1 MSRLIKATILGLLVG
16 IVGLVAS
23 FFHFTT
29 GLEEDIGLGFL
40 FKLRGV
46 RAAPSDAAII
56 SIDQE
61 SSEQL
66 NLPNNPDKWPRSL
79 HARLVEK
86 LAQEG
91 AKVVTFDLHFLE
103 PRVPKDD
110 NLFAEAIK
118 KAGNV
123 VLAEPL
129 TAKEVALSNDGASDA
144 GVHNIVKIV
153 PPLDLFAR
161 PAAATAPFVLPR
173 IPFKVNQYWTFQ
185 HDAVDSP
192 TFPIV
197 AFQLFTGQLF
207 EDFIHLLEQ
216 VSPDQ
221 AKKLPPNVDTAIKTS
236 DVKTVMRNI
245 RDIFENEP
253 MTAERMLEKLE
264 RSDRTSGDVH
274 KHRLLRSLI
283 KMYGGG
289 NSRYVNYYGPP
300 RTVTTLPYYQ
310 ALQLNDNRGG
320 GKPNDLKGKAVF
332 VGLSEKILAERKDSF
347 YTVFS
352 QANGVFISG
361 VEIAATAFLNLLEDK
376 PVRPIG
382 SRHYVLLILL
392 WGLVVGIICRMAGMV
407 AATLSVVVLA
417 AGYLAVAAYQFQAA
431 ATWYPIIIP
440 LFLQTPLGLLGGG
453 LWNYFETNK
462 ERQNVRK
469 ALAYYVPNEVVDELT
484 KNIIDMKRG
493 GQTVYG
499 ACLFTD
505 AAGYT
510 TLSETMEPQQL
521 SDFMH
526 KYFEALFEP
535 VKKHGGFVVDL
546 KGDSI
551 LAIWKGTQSDAA
563 LRHRACL
570 AALDISKG
578 VERFNRSYEN
588 LALPTRIGIHSGQIF
603 LGNIAAGD
611 LYKYG
616 PTGDVVNTASRMDG
630 LNKYLGT
637 ELLVSEEVIDGLNGF
652 LTREVGKFR
661 FKGKAQ
667 PVVVHELLCR
677 VEESDEE
684 QKRARL
690 LFAEALDAFRKQFW
704 SEATEKFHHAVE
716 NSAKDGPAH
725 FYMKLCEQYKRNPP
739 EEPWDGVIPLEEK

>member
-1 MSRLIKATILGLLVG
+1 MSRLIKAAILGLLVG
-16 IVGLVAS
+16 IVGLAAS
-23 FFHFTT
+23 FSHFSRDIEENS
-29 GLEEDIGLGFL
+29 GLDLL
-40 FKLRGV
+40 FKLRG
-46 RAAPSDAAII
+46 RSQAPPDVVVI

-61 SSEQL
+61 SSERL

-86 LAQEG
+86 LAKEG
-91 AKVVTFDLHFLE
+91 AKVITFDVHFIE
-103 PRVPKDD
+103 PRSPKDD
-110 NLFAEAIK
+110 NLFAAAIR

-129 TAKEVALSNDGASDA
+129 MAKEVTASNAGGSDA
-144 GVHNIVKIV
+144 GIHNIVKIV
-153 PPLDLFAR
+153 QPLELFAE
-161 PAAATAPFVLPR
+161 PAVATAPFVLPR
-173 IPFKVNQYWTFQ
+173 IPFKVNRYWTFQ

-197 AFQLFTGQLF
+197 AFQLFSGQVF

-221 AKKLPPNVDTAIKTS
+221 AKKLPPKVDSAVKTS
-236 DVKTVMRNI
+236 ALRSVMRDI
-245 RDIFENEP
+245 RDIFENDP
-253 MTAERMLEKLE
+253 TLAERMLEKLD
-264 RSDRTSGDVH
+264 SDRASGD
-274 KHRLLRSLI
+274 KQRLLRSLI

-310 ALQLNDNRGG
+310 ALQLNDNREGG
-320 GKPNDLKGKAVF
+320 QPNDLKGKAVF

-376 PVRPIG
+376 PIKPIG
-382 SRHYVLLILL
+382 TRRYVLLILL
-392 WGLVVGIICRMAGMV
+392 WGLIVGIICRMAGMV
-407 AATLSVVVLA
+407 AATLSVVILA

-431 ATWYPIIIP
+431 AAWYPVIIP
-440 LFLQTPLGLLGGG
+440 LFLQTPMGLLGGG

-462 ERQNVRK
+462 ERQNIRK
-469 ALAYYVPNEVVDELT
+469 ALAYYVPNEVVHELA
-484 KNIIDMKRG
+484 KNVIDMKRG

-510 TLSETMEPQQL
+510 TLSEKMEPQQL
-521 SDFMH
+521 REFMH
-526 KYFEALFEP
+526 QYFQVLFEP
-535 VKKHGGFVVDL
+535 VKRHGGFVVDMA
-546 KGDSI
+546 GDSI
-551 LAIWKGTQSDAA
+551 LALWKAAQSDAS
-563 LRHRACL
+563 LRHRVCL
-570 AALDISKG
+570 AALDISRG

-588 LALPTRIGIHSGQIF
+588 LDLPTRIGVHAGQIF

-611 LYKYG
+611 HYKYG

-637 ELLVSEEVIDGLNGF
+637 ELLVSEEVLRELDGF
-652 LTREVGKFR
+652 LTREVGTFR
-661 FKGKAQ
+661 FKGKTQ

-677 VEESDEE
+677 LEEADEE
-684 QKRARL
+684 QRRACAI
-690 LFAEALDAFRKQFW
+690 FAEALGAFARRSWNEAAGRFQAA
-704 SEATEKFHHAVE
+704 SEQDGAR
-716 NSAKDGPAH
+716 GPAN
-725 FYMKLCEQYKRNPP
+725 FYLKLCEQYEKTPP
-739 EEPWDGVIPLEEK
+739 EEPWEAIISLGEK